1 MGSDPTFKLTEAF
14 GAQPLLDGVRGAVV
28 LEVEEHP
35 LDAPVCAEHLPE
47 LGVVMGDALEL
58 RAPFAHLRLFHEQAT
73 VFVLA
78 LRRARRDPPE
88 PLRLARRWRIER
100 DVDDVAGLDVEVM
113 RERDTE
119 VGNLQP
125 VEVDHGPNDI
135 VRRELM
141 SQDRLE
147 ASLDIDLRPAIDI
160 VRIIQE
166 QDAVVAGAVAAQA
179 ERIAHA
185 IDEITERMR
194 HGGRLFYAGA
204 GTSGRIAMLD
214 ASELP
219 PTYGIAPDL
228 VRVLIA
234 GGERAYFEAVEGA
247 EDDEEAAIETV
258 NREVRADDAIVGI
271 AASGTTPY
279 TVAAVRRANML
290 GALTIGVTNVPG
302 SPLAQHVDIP
312 IVIQT
317 GPEVIMGSTRM
328 KSGTAQKLVLNQL
341 STGVMIRLGRVYSNL
356 MIDMPATNEKLRNRA
371 VRMVELA
378 AGVPRPQAVQAIREA
393 DGNVKLA
400 TVIAKKR
407 IGADEAR
414 ELLGARPLR
423 EVLE

>member
-1 MGSDPTFKLTEAF
+1 
-14 GAQPLLDGVRGAVV
+14 V
-28 LEVEEHP
+28 
-35 LDAPVCAEHLPE
+35 
-47 LGVVMGDALEL
+47 
-58 RAPFAHLRLFHEQAT
+58 
-73 VFVLA
+73 
-78 LRRARRDPPE
+78 
-88 PLRLARRWRIER
+88 
-100 DVDDVAGLDVEVM
+100 
-113 RERDTE
+113 
-119 VGNLQP
+119 
-125 VEVDHGPNDI
+125 
-135 VRRELM
+135 

-147 ASLDIDLRPAIDI
+147 ASLDIDRRATLDV

-166 QDAVVAGAVAAQA
+166 QDARVAGAVAAQA

-185 IDEITERMR
+185 IDEIAERLR
-194 HGGRLFYAGA
+194 NGGRLFYAGA

-219 PTYGIAPDL
+219 PTYGIDPSL

-247 EDDEEAAIETV
+247 EDDEDDAIATV
-258 NREVRADDAIVGI
+258 EREVKPEDAIVGI

-279 TVAAVRRANML
+279 TVAAVRKANML
-290 GALTIGVTNVPG
+290 GALTVGVTNVAA

-312 IVIQT
+312 IVLET

-328 KSGTAQKLVLNQL
+328 KSGTAQKLVLNTI

-378 AGVPRPQAVQAIREA
+378 AGVLRPMAVQAIREA

-400 TVIAKKR
+400 TVIAKKKVS
-407 IGADEAR
+407 ADEAR
-414 ELLGARPLR
+414 ALLAEKSVR
-423 EVLE
+423 EVLDAR